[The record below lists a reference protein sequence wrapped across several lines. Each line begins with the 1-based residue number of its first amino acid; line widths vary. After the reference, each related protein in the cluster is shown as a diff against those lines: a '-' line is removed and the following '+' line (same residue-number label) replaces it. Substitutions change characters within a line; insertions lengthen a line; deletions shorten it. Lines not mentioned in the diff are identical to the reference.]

1 MAPTTRLDQTFLA
14 ITREEAMEEGLKG
27 QVTRGA
33 AEIYE
38 EFFVPAL
45 FRQWAPVVADAARI
59 KTGHQVLDVACG
71 TGVLA
76 REAARRDASV
86 CGLDRNEGMLELA
99 RRIAPSLEWKAGR
112 AEQLPFPDASFDAVV
127 SQFGLMF
134 FDDRPQALRE
144 MRRVLKPSG
153 RLALAVWDKLESS
166 PGYAA
171 MAALLERLFGRRI
184 AGELH
189 APFALGDAGALRALF
204 AEAGLR
210 GATVTVRTGTA
221 RFPSI
226 ESWVCTDVKGWT
238 LADLIDD
245 DQYTRLQREAAVA
258 LRPFVQPDG
267 AVAFDA
273 PALIAAA

>member
-1 MAPTTRLDQTFLA
+1 MQDD
-14 ITREEAMEEGLKG
+14 LKG
-27 QVTRGA
+27 QVTRSA

-45 FRQWAPVVADAARI
+45 FGQWAPLVADAAGI
-59 KTGHQVLDVACG
+59 KAGQRVLDVACG

-76 REAARRDASV
+76 REAASRDASV
-86 CGLDRNEGMLELA
+86 TGLDRNEGMLAMA
-99 RRIAPSLEWKAGR
+99 RRVAPPVEWKVGR
-112 AEQLPFPDASFDAVV
+112 AEQLPFADGSFDAVV

-134 FDDRPQALRE
+134 FDDRAQALRQ
-144 MRRVLKPSG
+144 MRRVLKPDG
-153 RLALAVWDKLESS
+153 RLAVAVWDRLESS

-189 APFALGDAGALRALF
+189 APFALGDASKLRALF
-204 AEAGLR
+204 AEAGLADAKV
-210 GATVTVRTGTA
+210 ATHAGTA

-226 ESWVCTDVKGWT
+226 ESWVRTDVKGWT

-245 DQYTRLQREAAVA
+245 DQYALLLREAAVA
-258 LRPFVQPDG
+258 LRPYAKADS

-273 PALIAAA
+273 PALIATAAA

>member
-1 MAPTTRLDQTFLA
+1 M
-14 ITREEAMEEGLKG
+14 EEAMEEELKG
-27 QVTRGA
+27 QVTRSA

-45 FRQWAPVVADAARI
+45 FRQWAPVVTDAAAI
-59 KTGHQVLDVACG
+59 KAGQRVLDVACG

-76 REAARRDASV
+76 REAAGRGASV
-86 CGLDRNEGMLELA
+86 TGLDRNEGMLATA
-99 RRIAPSLEWKAGR
+99 RRMAPAIDWKAGH
-112 AEQLPFPDASFDAVV
+112 AEQLPFPDAGFDAVV

-134 FDDRPQALRE
+134 FDDRARALRE
-144 MRRVLKPSG
+144 MRRVLKPGG
-153 RLALAVWDKLESS
+153 RLAVAVWDKLENS

-204 AEAGLR
+204 AQAGMR
-210 GATVTVRTGTA
+210 DVTVTTSAGTA

-226 ESWVCTDVKGWT
+226 EAWVRTDVKGWT

-245 DQYTRLQREAAVA
+245 EQYARLQREAATA
-258 LRPFVQPDG
+258 LRPFKNPDG
-267 AVAFDA
+267 MVAFDA
-273 PALIAAA
+273 PALIVTA